1 MAARVQMLGKEV
13 IGWALLVLAILLFP
27 IPVIPSVLLVCG
39 LLVLSSRYCWAAKL
53 LARARKLAPAWIMP
67 VHLPIEGASVAE
79 LNV

>member
-1 MAARVQMLGKEV
+1 MLGKEI

-53 LARARKLAPAWIMP
+53 LAKAKKLVPAWMMP
-67 VHLPIEGASVAE
+67 VNLPIENAGVAE

>member
-1 MAARVQMLGKEV
+1 MLGKEV

-53 LARARKLAPAWIMP
+53 LARARKSVPAWMLP
-67 VHLPIEGASVAE
+67 GNSPIENAAVAE